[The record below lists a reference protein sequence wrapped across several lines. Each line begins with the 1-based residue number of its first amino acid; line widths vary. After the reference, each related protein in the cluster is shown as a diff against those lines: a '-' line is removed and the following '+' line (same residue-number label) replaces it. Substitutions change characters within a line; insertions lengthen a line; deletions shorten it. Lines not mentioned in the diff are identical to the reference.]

1 MKQLKTFSSILI
13 LSSGSISS
21 TLYLGDWGTIE
32 CRGLRATPWNTT
44 WQRMFWF
51 LNQIVEST
59 DTFGTRFISDTSILK
74 ETNLD
79 HSLFLNKSGRCP
91 GCFLAHKTP
100 VECLY
105 VVLDLQS
112 YPLWKNVFSGEFPP
126 SPWKY
131 VRMCLC
137 VPQMTIMATVNG
149 QTMVGHR
156 FLCKVLYIRTPTKC
170 KVLHTLTTTKSKV
183 YATVSSE
190 TTCVLN
196 TKTIQSTVSH
206 AKCFL
211 FLPPLPGG
219 PKPTQCNILLA
230 TALTKING
238 G

>member
-1 MKQLKTFSSILI
+1 MSILLGAIVKQLKTFSPIQIS
-13 LSSGSISS
+13 SSGSISS
-21 TLYLGDWGTIE
+21 TLYLGGWGTIE

-74 ETNLD
+74 KTNLD
-79 HSLFLNKSGRCP
+79 HSLFVNNSGRYP

-105 VVLDLQS
+105 VVFFCLQS

-131 VRMCLC
+131 VRTCLC
-137 VPQMTIMATVNG
+137 VRQMTIMATVNG

-156 FLCKVLYIRTPTKC
+156 FLCKVLSCIYGHQQMLSVVHRTNHQKQSVCNRFFRNYLCVEYKNHPKHCFPC
-170 KVLHTLTTTKSKV
+170 KVYSVPSSTTWWT
-183 YATVSSE
+183 
-190 TTCVLN
+190 
-196 TKTIQSTVSH
+196 
-206 AKCFL
+206 
-211 FLPPLPGG
+211 
-219 PKPTQCNILLA
+219 
-230 TALTKING
+230 
-238 G
+238 